1 MSSLTLACV
10 SGLKPECVTRTVAE
24 LSEEASRI
32 EALIQSVHQGLA
44 DPNTSLGE
52 GVRLANWSKQL
63 EAYLEGVRFALGER
77 GSSYA
82 PKAPSS
88 LEGPRYERNQ

>member
-32 EALIQSVHQGLA
+32 ETLIQSVHQGLA